1 MVGLVVELSTL
12 VYFCLGLYLLVG
24 SLFAIMFYKEVNYFS
39 KKDLLNGEI
48 SGEDREWVVNN
59 KWWVCIIVGVVY
71 PILNLFDM
79 LKNTVFGVINL
90 ILKLVKKE
98 K

>member
-1 MVGLVVELSTL
+1 MVVLST
-12 VYFCLGLYLLVG
+12 VSWIILGLYLLVG
-24 SLFAIMFYKEVNYFS
+24 ASFAIIFYKEVDYFS
-39 KKDLLNGEI
+39 KKDLLSGDI
-48 SGEDREWVVNN
+48 SVDSREWVINN
-59 KWWVCIIVGVVY
+59 KWRICIIVGLVY
-71 PILNLFDM
+71 PILNLFDV

>member
-1 MVGLVVELSTL
+1 MVVLST
-12 VYFCLGLYLLVG
+12 VSWVILGLYLLVG
-24 SLFAIMFYKEVNYFS
+24 ASFAIIFYKDVDHFS
-39 KKDLLNGEI
+39 KKDLLNGDI
-48 SGEDREWVVNN
+48 SVDSREWVINN
-59 KWWVCIIVGVVY
+59 KWWVCIIVGLVY

-79 LKNTVFGVINL
+79 LKNVVFGVINL

>member
-1 MVGLVVELSTL
+1 MIELSTIGWII
-12 VYFCLGLYLLVG
+12 LGLYLSVG
-24 SLFAIMFYKEVNYFS
+24 ASFAIIFYKEVDYFS
-39 KKDLLNGEI
+39 KKDLLNGDI
-48 SGEDREWVVNN
+48 SVDSREWVINN
-59 KWWVCIIVGVVY
+59 KWWICIIVGVVY

-90 ILKLVKKE
+90 ILKLGKKE

>member
-1 MVGLVVELSTL
+1 MVVLST
-12 VYFCLGLYLLVG
+12 VSWIILGLYLLVG
-24 SLFAIMFYKEVNYFS
+24 ASFAIMFYKEVDYFS

>member
-1 MVGLVVELSTL
+1 MVVLSAIGWII
-12 VYFCLGLYLLVG
+12 LGLYLLVG
-24 SLFAIMFYKEVNYFS
+24 ASFAILFYKEVDYFS
-39 KKDLLNGEI
+39 KKDLLNGDI
-48 SGEDREWVVNN
+48 SADSREWVINN
-59 KWWVCIIVGVVY
+59 KWWICITVGLVY

-79 LKNTVFGVINL
+79 LKNIVFGVINL

>member
-1 MVGLVVELSTL
+1 MVVLST
-12 VYFCLGLYLLVG
+12 VSWIILGLYLLVG
-24 SLFAIMFYKEVNYFS
+24 ASFAIIFYKEVDYFS
-39 KKDLLNGEI
+39 KKDLLNGDI
-48 SGEDREWVVNN
+48 SVDSREWVINN
-59 KWWVCIIVGVVY
+59 KCWVCIIVGLVY

-79 LKNTVFGVINL
+79 LKNVVFGVINL

>member
-1 MVGLVVELSTL
+1 MVVLSAISWII
-12 VYFCLGLYLLVG
+12 LGLYLLVG
-24 SLFAIMFYKEVNYFS
+24 ASFAIIFYKEVDYFS
-39 KKDLLNGEI
+39 KKDLLNGDI
-48 SGEDREWVVNN
+48 SVDSREWVINN
-59 KWWVCIIVGVVY
+59 KWWTCIIVGLVY

>member
-1 MVGLVVELSTL
+1 MIEFSTVVH
-12 VYFCLGLYLLVG
+12 VCLGFYLLIG
-24 SLFAIMFYKEVNYFS
+24 ILFAIMFYKEVNHFS

-48 SGEDREWVVNN
+48 SSEDRDWVINN
-59 KWWVCIIVGVVY
+59 KWWICVIVGVVY
-71 PILNLFDM
+71 PILNLFDV
-79 LKNTVFGVINL
+79 LKSVIFSLINL

>member
-1 MVGLVVELSTL
+1 MVVLST
-12 VYFCLGLYLLVG
+12 VSWIILGLYLLVG
-24 SLFAIMFYKEVNYFS
+24 ASFAIMFYKEVDYFS
-39 KKDLLNGEI
+39 KKDLLNGDI
-48 SGEDREWVVNN
+48 SVDSREWVINN

-90 ILKLVKKE
+90 ILKSGKKE